1 MAAVSEIFP
10 VPYPMPQ
17 KQNIVKPNPR
27 PLYFRSDTTLKRF
40 VEECSKFPPEDS
52 NQLQRLQE
60 QVRAAWSQLAFLQA
74 EHAKVLE
81 GLHKE
86 IDQLQSQC
94 RELQL
99 KLVVQESPAMCQVLH
114 ESKVEALES
123 SVRQWQGKNKELA
136 EELEV
141 SLEHNDT
148 LQQQLKIQESQYHRE
163 LAARDE
169 VILNLQKEL
178 DLKCGTISYLST
190 QLQQLK
196 EGSFF
201 KRISLRKSYIP
212 KCGSISKGEW
222 MHPEAFSSSDKASS
236 FKEEGSRMFPPI
248 HTSSGKPKTSTYGSF
263 TRRSSESSDSSF
275 KDFLEDEQISI
286 DKSRRGRISPYQ
298 SSLCFSSPKV
308 IRNSTSTKSFD
319 IKLPSI
325 TQSRHANRTLVR
337 QQIKID

>member
-1 MAAVSEIFP
+1 
-10 VPYPMPQ
+10 MPQ
-17 KQNIVKPNPR
+17 KQNIVKPSPKLLHFN
-27 PLYFRSDTTLKRF
+27 SDTPLKRF
-40 VEECSKFPPEDS
+40 VKEYSKFSPEDS

-60 QVRAAWSQLAFLQA
+60 QVRATWSQLAFLQA

-86 IDQLQSQC
+86 VDQLQTQC

-99 KLVVQESPAMCQVLH
+99 KLVVQESPAICQVLH
-114 ESKVEALES
+114 ESNVEALES
-123 SVRQWQGKNKELA
+123 AVIKWRDKNKELA
-136 EELEV
+136 EELKA
-141 SLEHNDT
+141 SFQHNDT
-148 LQQQLKIQESQYHRE
+148 LQQQLKTQESQYYRE

-212 KCGSISKGEW
+212 KCGSIFKGEW
-222 MHPEAFSSSDKASS
+222 MHPEAFGSSDKASS
-236 FKEEGSRMFPPI
+236 FKEENGKMFSPI
-248 HTSSGKPKTSTYGSF
+248 HMSSGNPGKNKSNTYGGF

-275 KDFLEDEQISI
+275 KDFLENDEISI
-286 DKSRRGRISPYQ
+286 DKSRRGRSSPYQ
-298 SSLCFSSPKV
+298 SSLCFSIPKV
-308 IRNSTSTKSFD
+308 IGNGTFTKSFD
-319 IKLPSI
+319 VKLPSL
-325 TQSRHANRTLVR
+325 TQSRCADRTLVH